1 MAGAGEC
8 WCGQRPLWGESL
20 TRIYSDSCIFH
31 VRTAHIKSHLQMGGS
46 CDMQFSIST
55 TLFYKKK
62 KKKNPKFSKAVAL
75 VSFLLSPWDLLLTA
89 TCKMVG
95 LCDRHNTSVKNHP
108 IKPESLCLF
117 ICWITHSSYVLDD
130 TRKPGLEQG
139 ARFSPGGCVHTRM
152 DARFSPG
159 SQVLTRKPQS
169 HRFS

>member
-1 MAGAGEC
+1 MWHAVFYLNN
-8 WCGQRPLWGESL
+8 P
-20 TRIYSDSCIFH
+20 
-31 VRTAHIKSHLQMGGS
+31 VLQ
-46 CDMQFSIST
+46 
-55 TLFYKKK
+55 KK

-169 HRFS
+169 HRFSWESLAQENTSACYNPQLALF